1 MLNMSS
7 VTDVFRGISG
17 LSLKKTQHMWLL
29 HAKIT
34 FYCYFIAFIA
44 IMLLCVISIKLNI
57 GKKITRLG
65 VMTLNSEK
73 IQHVSKLIELMFK
86 GELHCLQGCFIKQT
100 YMLGPLNSRALNM
113 RAKHQFVM
121 TLSLNL
127 LVCWGKICKQCVC
140 FYLVQQKSLRN

>member
-34 FYCYFIAFIA
+34 FYYFIAFIA
-44 IMLLCVISIKLNI
+44 IILLCVISIKLNI

-73 IQHVSKLIELMFK
+73 I
-86 GELHCLQGCFIKQT
+86 
-100 YMLGPLNSRALNM
+100 
-113 RAKHQFVM
+113 
-121 TLSLNL
+121 
-127 LVCWGKICKQCVC
+127 
-140 FYLVQQKSLRN
+140 